1 MNISTASTGTGD
13 MQDAGCS
20 ALTDDSAADAGT
32 PPESTSAVM
41 PPRSRMARM
50 SAEAARAC
58 VRIAREGAQ
67 RRVTLAPAQG
77 SEAQPIT
84 WRLSL
89 EPDPSAAVRHGASL
103 KVLLDWAGGRML
115 VGLPPTLCDVWLGA
129 RLPGLDVS
137 GLSAS
142 LRRAALNT
150 IVQDVTR
157 ALDARGPSAPL
168 RVLATGGSEVAAPE
182 LAAPD
187 PAGADV
193 TPAWSHAWAL
203 RITPE
208 SESGGDDYF
217 ATLDADDLAL
227 ARVAAL
233 LPPLGDT
240 PARANGVALL
250 DVPVRVFALIGQT
263 VMPLASLRTLAPG
276 DIVLVE
282 EDFGARAGV
291 MVLSTLD
298 GQGIRMRRGTHAEGQ
313 SFTAT
318 STWMKLMTIAGSDF
332 NEGAGELDHARAM
345 QDSHHQGAGLDEG
358 GDASFIA
365 DSIPVRV
372 TFDAGGCTLTLA
384 ELRRLQPGEV
394 MDLDV
399 PAQAG
404 LLRICV
410 NGKQIGAGEM
420 VDVDGRVGVRVLRLG
435 EAQ

>member
-13 MQDAGCS
+13 MQDVGGS
-20 ALTDDSAADAGT
+20 AMTDDIAAGAGPT
-32 PPESTSAVM
+32 PESTRAM
-41 PPRSRMARM
+41 TPPRSRMARM

-67 RRVTLAPAQG
+67 RRVTLVPAQG

-103 KVLLDWAGGRML
+103 KVLVDWAGGRML

-137 GLSAS
+137 GMSAP
-142 LRRAALNT
+142 LRRAALST
-150 IVQDVTR
+150 IIQDVTR
-157 ALDARGPSAPL
+157 ALDARGAGAPL
-168 RVLATGGSEVAAPE
+168 RVLATGGSE
-182 LAAPD
+182 LAEPD
-187 PAGADV
+187 AAGADV

-203 RITPE
+203 RITNE
-208 SESGGDDYF
+208 SEAGGDDYF

-233 LPPLGDT
+233 LPPLGET
-240 PARANGVALL
+240 PARANGVSLV

-263 VMPLASLRTLAPG
+263 VMPLASLRNLTPG
-276 DIVLVE
+276 DIVLVD

-298 GQGIRMRRGTHAEGQ
+298 GQGIRMRRGAHAAGQ

-332 NEGAGELDHARAM
+332 HEGAGELDPARAM
-345 QDSHHQGAGLDEG
+345 QDSHHQDTGLDEG
-358 GDASFIA
+358 GEASFIA

-372 TFDAGGCTLTLA
+372 TFDVGGCTLTLA